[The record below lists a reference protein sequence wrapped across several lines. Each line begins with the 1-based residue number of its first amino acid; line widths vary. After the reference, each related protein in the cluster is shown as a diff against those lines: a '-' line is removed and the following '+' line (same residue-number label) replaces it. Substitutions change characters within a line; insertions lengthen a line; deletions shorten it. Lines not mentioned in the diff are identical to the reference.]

1 MDTEGNV
8 DPMNKTVQKV
18 RHSTAPVPRGV
29 CGMCHDTVKLSR
41 ETGRLTPHAGC
52 DGTGDPTHRAATRD
66 LRRTGTPVIPAPE
79 GVDMIDRER
88 VAEICGVTVRT
99 VTRWATLGYL
109 TKYEDSRGRV
119 AYARVQAE
127 AMNRFE
133 PVE

>member
-1 MDTEGNV
+1 MST
-8 DPMNKTVQKV
+8 MNTNRKE

-29 CGMCHDTVKLSR
+29 CGVCHDTVKLSR
-41 ETGRLTPHAGC
+41 ETGKVLPHGGC
-52 DGTGDPTHRAATRD
+52 TGLGDPTHRVAARD

-79 GVDMIDRER
+79 GVEMVDRER
-88 VAEICGVTVRT
+88 VAEICGVTPRT
-99 VTRWATLGYL
+99 VTRWASEGYL
-109 TKYEDSRGRV
+109 TKYEDARGRV